1 VGKQRICIQSRSD
14 QRKLSVVT
22 SLRGRA
28 WISQTTD
35 LDQLPSDF
43 VGYWETDDDDPRV
56 LEDGLRWSSL
66 EEALAWARERAPVI
80 MIRLATTDYFS
91 AGRDQPRWRPDAPR
105 WPVDGGGG
113 SRSRGACDPSSG
125 PQCASPV

>member
-1 VGKQRICIQSRSD
+1 VDLHQTSTH

-22 SLRGRA
+22 PMHGRA

-35 LDQLPSDF
+35 SDRQPSDF

-56 LEDGLRWSSL
+56 LEDGLRWSTL
-66 EEALAWARERAPVI
+66 EEALAWARERAPVV
-80 MIRLATTDYFS
+80 MVRLATTEYFS
-91 AGRDQPRWRPDAPR
+91 AGRDQPRWRPEAPR
-105 WPVDGGGG
+105 WPEDAGGGA
-113 SRSRGACDPSSG
+113 RLRGACDPSSG